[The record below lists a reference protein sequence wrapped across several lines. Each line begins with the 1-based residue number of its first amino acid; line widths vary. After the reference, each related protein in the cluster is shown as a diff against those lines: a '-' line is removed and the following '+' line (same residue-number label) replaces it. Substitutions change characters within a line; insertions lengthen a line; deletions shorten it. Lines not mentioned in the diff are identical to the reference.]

1 MRRGRRASRGRTCA
15 GRHTEAVP
23 DLAPPT
29 GFLDYPRPLAFAHR
43 GGAGHFAENSWRA
56 FEHAVGLG
64 YAYLET
70 DAHATADGQVV
81 AFHDKRLDRVTDAE
95 GAIARLPWARVSAAR
110 IDGTEPIPL
119 LADLISSWPGVR
131 FNIDIKDE
139 PAVEPVAEV
148 VRRTASW
155 DRVCLVSF
163 SGRRLAAVRKALDRP
178 VCTATSPAEI
188 GMLRYSTSQ
197 AAGLAGRF
205 ARLGIGCAQVP
216 SGLVTPRFLRR
227 AHAAGL
233 QVHAWTVNE
242 AAEMA
247 RLLDL
252 GADGIMTDNTVTL
265 REVLRGRGGWH
276 PRPGSGSAEKSPAS

>member
-1 MRRGRRASRGRTCA
+1 
-15 GRHTEAVP
+15 VP
-23 DLAPPT
+23 DLARPT

-43 GGAGHFAENSWRA
+43 GGAGHFPENSWRA

-81 AFHDKRLDRVTDAE
+81 AFHDKRLDRVTDGA
-95 GAIARLPWARVSAAR
+95 GAIARLPWAAVSAAR

-119 LADLISSWPGVR
+119 LADLISAWPDVR
-131 FNIDIKDE
+131 FNIDVKDE
-139 PAVEPVAEV
+139 PAVGPVAEV
-148 VRRTASW
+148 VRRTAAW

-163 SGRRLAAVRKALDRP
+163 SGRRLTAVRKVLDRP

-188 GMLRYSTSQ
+188 GLLRYGTSP
-197 AAGLAGRF
+197 AGLARLAGRF
-205 ARLGIGCAQVP
+205 TRLGTGCAQVP
-216 SGLVTPRFLRR
+216 AGLVTPRFVGR

-233 QVHAWTVNE
+233 QVHAWTVND
-242 AAEMA
+242 AAEMT

-276 PRPGSGSAEKSPAS
+276 PRPGALPEGNPAAP